1 MLGKAVLDII
11 FEILIEIYME
21 LMMLVVPEDKMAKK
35 RYRVLT
41 VIIALIGIATTVAS
55 LIYGLHLIIDKDK
68 LIGII
73 PIAIAVILSISQI
86 TAGIIIRLG
95 KRGK

>member
-1 MLGKAVLDII
+1 MDIL

-21 LMMLVVPEDKMAKK
+21 LMMLVLPESKMAKK
-35 RYRVLT
+35 RYRILA
-41 VIIALIGIATTVAS
+41 VIIALFGITATVAS
-55 LIYGLHLIIDKDK
+55 LIYGLHLVIDCNDM
-68 LIGII
+68 IGII
-73 PIAIAVILSISQI
+73 PIIIAVILSISQI